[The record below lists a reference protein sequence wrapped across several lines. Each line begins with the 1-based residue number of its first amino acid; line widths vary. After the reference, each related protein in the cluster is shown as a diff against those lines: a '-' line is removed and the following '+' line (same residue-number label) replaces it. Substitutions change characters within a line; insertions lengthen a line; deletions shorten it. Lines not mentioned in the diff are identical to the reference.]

1 MHSYTIRPLSI
12 EDQDFLWE
20 IVYHAIH
27 VPPGAEPPP
36 RTIVNEQ
43 GAAKYVREWGRPG
56 DYGLIV
62 EGLDKAERKG
72 AAWLRLFPKS
82 DPGYGF
88 VAEDVPEISIALLP
102 ECRGQGIG
110 TELMSRLIAY
120 ARGHNPGVSLS
131 VVATNPALR
140 LYERLGFQRVS
151 ITGNSITAKLRF
163 E

>member
-1 MHSYTIRPLSI
+1 MRKYTIRPLTS

-36 RTIVNEQ
+36 RSILSEPGVS
-43 GAAKYVREWGRPG
+43 KYVCEWGRPG
-56 DYGLIV
+56 DYGL
-62 EGLDKAERKG
+62 LAEDSESLEIMG
-72 AAWLRLFPKS
+72 AAWLRLFTRQ

-88 VAEDVPEISIALLP
+88 LDENIPELSVALFPGFRGKGVGTALMTRIFDHAKTLYP
-102 ECRGQGIG
+102 
-110 TELMSRLIAY
+110 A
-120 ARGHNPGVSLS
+120 VSLS

-151 ITGNSITAKLRF
+151 VTGNSITAQLRF
-163 E
+163 T